1 VDIFF
6 FQLIIIF
13 IPGIIWE
20 RMDAQFGPS
29 KIIQQWDILRRTL
42 VFGLA
47 AYVVT
52 FCIYWVTSWRKAT
65 RAALA
70 RCSCV

>member
-1 VDIFF
+1 MDIFF
-6 FQLIIIF
+6 FQFIIIF

-29 KIIQQWDILRRTL
+29 KVLQQWDILRRTF

-52 FCIYWVTSWRKAT
+52 F
-65 RAALA
+65 
-70 RCSCV
+70 